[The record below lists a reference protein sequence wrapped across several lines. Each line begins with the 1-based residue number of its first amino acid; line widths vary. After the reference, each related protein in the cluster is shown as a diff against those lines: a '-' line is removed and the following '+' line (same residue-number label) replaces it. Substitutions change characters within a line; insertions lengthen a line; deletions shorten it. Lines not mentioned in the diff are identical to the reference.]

1 MNDIKC
7 PHCDT
12 AFKIDESGYANILKQ
27 VRDREFEQEVNK
39 AVQPA
44 VELANKKLEIEFLK
58 SIAELNSE
66 IVSLKSENDLLRD
79 YKIKFSTKMIGES
92 LEQHCEAEF
101 NRMRST
107 AFKNAYFEKDND
119 AKTGSKGDYIFKEA
133 DSDGNEIVSI
143 MFEMKNESDT
153 TTTKKKNENFFKEL
167 DKDRNEKNCEYAIL
181 VSLLETDNEFY
192 NSGIVD
198 VSHRYDKMYVIRPQ
212 CFIPMITLL
221 RDAALN
227 SLEYKKELAL
237 VKAQMIDVTNF
248 EADLED
254 WKSKFGK
261 NFDLASSH
269 FEKAM
274 IEIDKSILHLEK
286 TRDWLFKSLSQLRHS
301 NNKAK
306 ALTVKKLTR
315 GNATMESMFDSI
327 EKKPN

>member
-7 PHCDT
+7 PHCSK

-27 VRDREFEQEVNK
+27 VHDREFEQEVNK
-39 AVQPA
+39 AVQQA
-44 VELANKKLEIEFLK
+44 VQLANQKSEIEFLK
-58 SIAELNSE
+58 SIAKKDSE
-66 IVSLKSENDLLRD
+66 IGSLKTENDLLRD

-101 NRMRST
+101 NRLRQT
-107 AFKNAYFEKDND
+107 AFKKSYFEKDND

-153 TTTKKKNENFFKEL
+153 TATKKKNENFFKEL

-198 VSHRYDKMYVIRPQ
+198 VSHRYKKMYVIRPQ

-227 SLEYKKELAL
+227 ALEYKKELEL
-237 VKAQMIDVTNF
+237 VKAQRIDVTNF

-254 WKSKFGK
+254 WKSKFGR

-269 FEKAM
+269 FQKA
-274 IEIDKSILHLEK
+274 INEIDKSISHMEK
-286 TRDWLFKSLSQLRHS
+286 TRDSLFRSVNQLRLS
-301 NNKAK
+301 NDKAQD
-306 ALTVKKLTR
+306 LTVKKLTK

-327 EKKPN
+327 GKKPI